1 MGSAEIVLDSMFPG
15 VVWGSIGA
23 ANHAKTGFQSMPKI
37 AVERPVLD
45 RFQDLRG
52 TNIFA
57 FGEIGNRA
65 CDLENAIVSPGA

>member
-1 MGSAEIVLDSMFPG
+1 
-15 VVWGSIGA
+15 
-23 ANHAKTGFQSMPKI
+23 MPKI

-52 TNIFA
+52 PNILA

-65 CDLENAIVSPGA
+65 RDLENAVVYPGA

>member
-1 MGSAEIVLDSMFPG
+1 
-15 VVWGSIGA
+15 
-23 ANHAKTGFQSMPKI
+23 MPKI